1 MSRQNFV
8 IVGIIVLAAVAGLA
22 LSHLAAWI
30 FIQAGVDDFPLFS
43 RELSVTVLIG
53 FGLAIAGAVFCFAH
67 TPTRLVTQE
76 IADEL
81 SKVSW
86 PTREETQNATVIV
99 LATVVLC
106 AVYLGLF
113 DAVWLWL
120 TNLVLGIGPDLA
132 AGQ

>member
-1 MSRQNFV
+1 MSRQSYV
-8 IVGIIVLAAVAGLA
+8 VVGIVALAAIAGLA
-22 LSHLAAWI
+22 LTHLFSWI
-30 FIQAGVDDFPLFS
+30 FVQAGLDDYPLLS
-43 RELSVTVLIG
+43 RELSVTV
-53 FGLAIAGAVFCFAH
+53 FAAYGLAIAAAVFCFVH
-67 TPTRLVTQE
+67 KPTRQVTQE

-86 PTREETQNATVIV
+86 PTREETSNATVVV

-120 TNLVLGIGPDLA
+120 TNLVLGIKPTPV
-132 AGQ
+132 GQ

>member
-8 IVGIIVLAAVAGLA
+8 IVGIIALAAVAGLA
-22 LSHLAAWI
+22 LSHLASWI
-30 FIQAGVDDFPLFS
+30 FIQAAVDDFPLLS
-43 RELSVTVLIG
+43 RELSVTTLIG
-53 FGLAIAGAVFCFAH
+53 FGVAALGAGFCFVH
-67 TPTRLVTQE
+67 KPTKLVTQE

-86 PTREETQNATVIV
+86 PTREETSNATVIV
-99 LATVVLC
+99 LATVVACSL
-106 AVYLGLF
+106 YLGLF

-132 AGQ
+132 KGQ

>member
-8 IVGIIVLAAVAGLA
+8 IVGIIVLAAIAGLA
-22 LSHLAAWI
+22 LSHLFAWV
-30 FIQAGVDDFPLFS
+30 FVQASIDDFPLFS
-43 RELSVTVLIG
+43 RELSVSVLLG
-53 FGLAIAGAVFCFAH
+53 FGVAIAGAVFCFVH
-67 TPTRLVTQE
+67 KPTKLVTLE

-86 PTREETQNATVIV
+86 PTREETSNATVVV
-99 LATVVLC
+99 LATVVIC

-120 TNLVLGIGPDLA
+120 TNLVLGIGPA
-132 AGQ
+132 PVGQ